1 MHTSLLLNFR
11 GIWHCITHSV
21 IDISVEVLTF
31 FFYLG
36 IYFPSHIYKL
46 FEGKWVLCTLFLAEI
61 KRYAIFQWFSNFKMH
76 QSHLE
81 GLLKHRL
88 LGLTSWISDSVG
100 LRVGLEN
107 CISNK
112 FLGVSN
118 SMSLN
123 SILWDHSHNK
133 CLLNDM
139 LNQHIFVLNALLRNI
154 SHNCGGFMKVFE
166 RYWFICCW
174 PVYEEK
180 RYSNVL

>member
-1 MHTSLLLNFR
+1 
-11 GIWHCITHSV
+11 
-21 IDISVEVLTF
+21 
-31 FFYLG
+31 
-36 IYFPSHIYKL
+36 
-46 FEGKWVLCTLFLAEI
+46 
-61 KRYAIFQWFSNFKMH
+61 MH

-133 CLLNDM
+133 CLLNDIGWTNIYLSWM
-139 LNQHIFVLNALLRNI
+139 LFLETSPITVGVLWRSLKGTDLFVVGQYMKKSVILMYFKIWEPVMYTVSLESLVLMRDLYQNHPGGLFQYRYAWPGSNPKEWNDLLGPVGLWYVNIRRLLRW
-154 SHNCGGFMKVFE
+154 
-166 RYWFICCW
+166 Y
-174 PVYEEK
+174 
-180 RYSNVL
+180 